1 MCIRDRYQRRVH
13 GEQIHT
19 LFVDLLRQKTR
30 ILILSGALDS
40 VVPPEGTANQLFSL
54 VKKGLLN
61 KITTSKPIF
70 AQDEFVGIVNEYT
83 VEGEQGLQFVV
94 LAHAGQM
101 ISRDQPDEVLN
112 LLSKFRIRESLY
124 SA

>member
-94 LAHAGQM
+94 LALSLIH
-101 ISRDQPDEVLN
+101 ISEPTRQAEISYAVFCL
-112 LLSKFRIRESLY
+112 KKKK
-124 SA
+124 